1 MKQIPSIF
9 IAMVFVSCS
18 KDETTII
25 TGTITE
31 ALSGQPIEG
40 FRISG
45 GEDTGGLFDTSTPE
59 NPSGGTTF
67 SDSNGNYTLVIEG
80 SGTAETYTLWYDR
93 EQYCGRI
100 IQAIRA
106 DKEHTI
112 DFQTYRS
119 AKVDIIVQLG
129 DAIDSVVFIYD
140 NSVLQFPEGRC
151 SACFG
156 GFIGEETCLEK
167 PRFPL
172 QSILYRRPIDDWD
185 IWNFGFVGLQGIEYQ
200 FSYQLFNKGSLLK
213 EEEQQF
219 VFDTDSLSINI
230 TL

>member
-1 MKQIPSIF
+1 MG
-9 IAMVFVSCS
+9 CS

-45 GEDTGGLFDTSTPE
+45 GEDTGGLLDTSTPE
-59 NPSGGTTF
+59 NPSGGPTF
-67 SDSNGNYTLVIEG
+67 SDSNGKYTLVIEG
-80 SGTAETYTLWYDR
+80 SGPAETYTLWYDR

-106 DKEHTI
+106 DKEHTV

-119 AKVDIIVQLG
+119 AKVDIILQLE
-129 DAIDSVVFIYD
+129 DAFDSVVYSYN
-140 NSVLQFPEGRC
+140 NSVLQFAEGQCRD
-151 SACFG
+151 CFG
-156 GFIGEETCLEK
+156 ANIGAETCLEK
-167 PRFPL
+167 MPFPD
-172 QSILYRRPIDDWD
+172 IGTFHRRPVDDWNE
-185 IWNFGFVGLQGIEYQ
+185 INFGFEGLQGIEYG

-219 VFDTDSLSINI
+219 ILDTDSISINI